1 MLSKHHRFPETLPVI
16 TKKNTINSTASA
28 PCPLSC
34 FEMRTRG
41 KWPIYAKVHQCKETL
56 PYAFPVLSLHRSPLN
71 IFCQFSPPFFL
82 LPVHLNTDQQL
93 LPCPAATELQ
103 CSTEHKYFG
112 FSQKL
117 IYACKSKRMYE
128 LSTDSSPSP
137 NPKALI
143 KANTTN
149 PALTTPVKKII

>member
-16 TKKNTINSTASA
+16 TKKNTMKSTASA
-28 PCPLSC
+28 PC
-34 FEMRTRG
+34 FEMKTRR

-56 PYAFPVLSLHRSPLN
+56 PYAFPVLSLHRPPLN
-71 IFCQFSPPFFL
+71 IFCQFSPPFSSSSAL
-82 LPVHLNTDQQL
+82 EHRPAAI

-103 CSTEHKYFG
+103 CSTENKYFG

-143 KANTTN
+143 KVNMTN
-149 PALTTPVKKII
+149 PALTTPIKKK